1 MQPGEVANRILSV
14 GSTKR
19 AILLAEELDSQQ
31 SLFQLESG
39 RGFLTITGAMAM
51 LPGLRHLWDRGALQ
65 LCSWNGLELP
75 VALQH
80 WKGCP

>member
-1 MQPGEVANRILSV
+1 M

-31 SLFQLESG
+31 TLFQLESG

-51 LPGLRHLWDRGALQ
+51 LPGGGHLWGVGALQ
-65 LCSWNGLELP
+65 LCY
-75 VALQH
+75 
-80 WKGCP
+80 